1 MNKRC
6 VKEEVD
12 VAVIGGGMAGI
23 CAAIAAARH
32 GARVAL
38 VQDRPVLGG
47 NASSEIRLCIR
58 GASRDFPEYREG
70 GILNELGNRNIVLNP
85 TKNYPLWDAVLYGA
99 VKEEKKISLHLN
111 CVCIGA
117 KATDGKIREITCRGL
132 NNYTDY
138 AITARIFVD
147 CSGDCILAEYTGAEL
162 MTGREA
168 KSVYG
173 ESMAPD
179 AASALT
185 MGNTCLM
192 QAKERPYAVPYTP
205 PPFARKVTEK
215 EVARRMRIDDRQAFR
230 RDNFWWLE
238 FGGTRDTLADAE
250 EIRDECLAAAYG
262 VWDYVKNSGKYD
274 SQNWEL
280 DFIGMIPGKRESRR
294 YRGDYVLTQNDVVN
308 ATRFE
313 DEVAYGGWPLDDH
326 NALGFDAEKATN
338 SYLHLSA
345 PYAIP
350 YRCLY
355 SHNVSNLLFAGR
367 NISVSHVAYS
377 STRVMATCAIG
388 GQAAGTAAA
397 LCALNGEMPRALCKH
412 VRALQDALLD
422 DDCFL
427 LHTRRASGEPERK
440 LGDVDHAEV
449 LRDKT
454 PHDILFAARTV
465 HEIRIVFDDDIA
477 RQYVPDVPERGKE
490 RQFPQRRGSTA
501 LDDPKLLPPPHLPE
515 QFDVFVK
522 SDGRWEKVFSAEKNY
537 KRLVR
542 IPVDT
547 EAEGIRLVVKRT
559 YGDTARI
566 YAFEAI

>member
-1 MNKRC
+1 MRKRF
-6 VKEEVD
+6 VNEDVD

-23 CAAIAAARH
+23 CAAIAAARC

-47 NASSEIRLCIR
+47 NASDEVRLCIR

-70 GILNELGNRNIVLNP
+70 GILNELGNRNIIQNP
-85 TKNYPLWDAVLYGA
+85 TKNYPLWNAVLYGA
-99 VKEEKKISLHLN
+99 VREEKNIRLHLN
-111 CVCIGA
+111 CACIGA
-117 KATDGKIREITCRGL
+117 KAIDGEIQKITCRGL

-138 AITARIFVD
+138 TITARIFID
-147 CSGDCILAEYTGAEL
+147 CSGDCILADYVGAEI

-168 KSVYG
+168 KSEYG
-173 ESMAPD
+173 ESMAPET
-179 AASALT
+179 ASDLT

-192 QAKERPYAVPYTP
+192 QAKERPYAVPYTA
-205 PPFARKVTEK
+205 PPFARKVTDE

-230 RDNFWWLE
+230 YDNFWWLE

-250 EIRDECLAAAYG
+250 EIRDECFAAAYG

-274 SQNWEL
+274 SENWEL

-294 YRGDYVLTQNDVVN
+294 YRGDYVLTQNDVQNSV
-308 ATRFE
+308 RFA
-313 DEVAYGGWPLDDH
+313 DEAAYGGWPLDDH
-326 NALGFDAEKATN
+326 NALGFNAEKATN
-338 SYLHLSA
+338 SYLHLTA

-397 LCALNGEMPRALCKH
+397 MCIRFGEKPRELCGHIRD
-412 VRALQDALLD
+412 LQDALLD

-427 LHTRRASGEPERK
+427 LHTRRAGGAPERK
-440 LGDVDHAEV
+440 LGDVDNAKV
-449 LRDKT
+449 LVTDK
-454 PHDILFAARTV
+454 PYDITFSARCIK
-465 HEIRIVFDDDIA
+465 EIRIVFDDDIA
-477 RQYVPDVPERGKE
+477 RQYVPDTKERGKE
-490 RQFPQRRGSTA
+490 RQFPQRRGNTA
-501 LDDPKLLPPPHLPE
+501 LTDPMLLPPPHLAKK
-515 QFDVFVK
+515 FDVYVK
-522 SDGRWEKVFSAEKNY
+522 RNGAWENVFSEENNY

-542 IPVDT
+542 IAC
-547 EAEGIRLVVKRT
+547 EGNAEGIRLIVNKT
-559 YGDTARI
+559 YGDCARV
-566 YAFEAI
+566 YAFEAN